1 MKVKQVMT
9 TAVATVGP
17 TTPLKDVARLLE
29 RRRISGV
36 PVVDRDGTVLGVVS
50 EGDVLAKEQGSIET
64 ARRLWQRRDQ
74 EHAVRRVKRGAVTA
88 GEAMTSPAVVIGP
101 ARAVAT
107 AARIMLD
114 RGVNRLPVVEEGR
127 LVGIVTRADL
137 VRAFARPD
145 ADLEREI
152 RTEVL
157 EQAMWIASDQVEV
170 SVAEGVVRLSG
181 IVETQAD
188 AEVMARLVERVP
200 GVVSVTSDVGWRMR
214 APEELVR

>member
-9 TAVATVGP
+9 AEVATVGP
-17 TTPLKDVARLLE
+17 TTPLKDVARLLG

-36 PVVDRDGTVLGVVS
+36 PVVDVDGTVLGVVS
-50 EGDVLAKEQGSIET
+50 EGDVLVKEQGSIERT
-64 ARRLWQRRDQ
+64 RRFWRLDDPDASRR
-74 EHAVRRVKRGAVTA
+74 AKRAAVTA
-88 GEAMTSPAVVIGP
+88 AEAMTSPAVVVGP
-101 ARAVAT
+101 ERAVAT
-107 AARIMLD
+107 AARIMID
-114 RGVNRLPVVEEGR
+114 SGVNRLPVVEDGR

-145 ADLEREI
+145 SELEREI

-157 EQAMWIASDQVEV
+157 EQAMWIASDSVHV

-181 IVETQAD
+181 IVETQTD
-188 AEVMARLVERVP
+188 AEVMTRLVERVP
-200 GVVSVTSDVGWRMR
+200 GVVSVASEVGWRMR